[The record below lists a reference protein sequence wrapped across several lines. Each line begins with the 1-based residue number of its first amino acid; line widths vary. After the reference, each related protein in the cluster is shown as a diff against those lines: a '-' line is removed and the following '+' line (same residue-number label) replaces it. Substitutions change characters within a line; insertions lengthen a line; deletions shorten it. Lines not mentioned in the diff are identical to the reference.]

1 MDVLRLFLIFHL
13 LDQICFGSKTERK
26 KRVGYLV
33 KTRAGKTFLLHTTKK
48 KKDLP
53 KMGGKSVKK
62 DENLSRGRKMTGHN
76 LKKVKIVSRCYSPY
90 APDLSILLGYI
101 SLIFSTNL
109 LGLTW
114 AFKECYNF

>member
-48 KKDLP
+48 KKELP
-53 KMGGKSVKK
+53 KLGGKSAKK
-62 DENLSRGRKMTGHN
+62 DENLSRGRKMTGHE
-76 LKKVKIVSRCYSPY
+76 LKKVKIVSRYS
-90 APDLSILLGYI
+90 PDLSILLGYI

-109 LGLTW
+109 VGQYLGIQKVL
-114 AFKECYNF
+114 